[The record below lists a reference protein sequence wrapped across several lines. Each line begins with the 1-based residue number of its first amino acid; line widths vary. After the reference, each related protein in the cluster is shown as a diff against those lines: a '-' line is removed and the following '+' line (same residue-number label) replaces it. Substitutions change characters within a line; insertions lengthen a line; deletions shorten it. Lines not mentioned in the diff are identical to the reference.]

1 MNKLRKVDVDNDKK
15 DDEGADEIRECN
27 KSPFKVCAICCK
39 DRALPNQND
48 GSGLDE
54 KIEELTAKMEE
65 KLGRTLKLREQ
76 KAIERKV
83 ERAKEKEKELLKEER
98 RRAREEAEKLKGA
111 EKKMYLGYHNDDKE
125 ECPLDPSV
133 DEGGKDLSLSDDD
146 VRSYEREETESEY
159 NEDNHDFLNEIGGRG
174 ELLTGEAYQKML
186 LQKEKPLTE

>member
-1 MNKLRKVDVDNDKK
+1 MRYERSLTVTEKCTKAKQHRQWV
-15 DDEGADEIRECN
+15 DDEPPRRTEVLADY
-27 KSPFKVCAICCK
+27 
-39 DRALPNQND
+39 DRWIKHF
-48 GSGLDE
+48 E
-54 KIEELTAKMEE
+54 K
-65 KLGRTLKLREQ
+65 
-76 KAIERKV
+76 
-83 ERAKEKEKELLKEER
+83 
-98 RRAREEAEKLKGA
+98 AREEAEKLKGA